1 MISVRLAPMAGITD
15 WPFRLLCYGQ
25 GCDVAT
31 TEMVSAM
38 GYLYAPRNHPATVS
52 LLTRQEG
59 EGKLLVQIFG
69 KEADLMARAAEEIS
83 AMGRFD
89 GLDINMGC
97 PAHKVASSGEGSGL
111 MRNPEN
117 AEKILRAVCK
127 ASHLPVSVKMRLGW
141 DSEHINVVDMA
152 KMAQDCGVCEIAV
165 HGRTRMQQYSGH
177 ADWDYVR
184 QVKEAVSVPVIGNG
198 DIFAPEDA
206 QKHVQ
211 ETGVDGVLIG
221 RGSLGNP
228 WLFGQVKAL
237 MNGEAVRKPSLEE
250 RVETALRHYDMLL
263 NWKPQRV
270 AVNEMRK
277 HIGWYVSG
285 LRGAAQLRNR
295 INLLDDPQEVKD
307 LLRIFA
313 FAAENAEQDDC
324 AAERDGK

>member
-15 WPFRLLCYGQ
+15 WPFRLLCYEQ

-141 DSEHINVVDMA
+141 DNEHINVVDMA

-221 RGSLGNP
+221 RGALGNP

-237 MNGEAVRKPSLEE
+237 MQGEEVRLPSLEE
-250 RVETALRHYDMLL
+250 RVATALRHYDMLL

-285 LRGAAQLRNR
+285 LRGAAQLRNK

-307 LLRIFA
+307 MLRDFVLTA
-313 FAAENAEQDDC
+313 QEGE
-324 AAERDGK
+324 

>member
-1 MISVRLAPMAGITD
+1 MTSIRLAPMAGITD
-15 WPFRLLCYGQ
+15 WPFRVLCFEQ

-52 LLTRQEG
+52 LLERRDS

-69 KEADLMARAAEEIS
+69 KEADLMARAAEELS

-89 GLDINMGC
+89 GVDVNMGC
-97 PAHKVASSGEGSGL
+97 PAHKVAASGEGSGL
-111 MRNPEN
+111 MRTPEN

-141 DSEHINVVDMA
+141 DDAHINVVDMA
-152 KMAQDCGVCEIAV
+152 KMAEDCGVCEIAV

-177 ADWDYVR
+177 ADWTYVR
-184 QVKEAVSVPVIGNG
+184 KVKEAVHVPVIGNG
-198 DIFAPEDA
+198 DLFTAEDA
-206 QKHVQ
+206 ANRLA
-211 ETGVDGVLIG
+211 ESGVDGLLIG
-221 RGSLGNP
+221 RGALGNP
-228 WLFGQVKAL
+228 WLFHQVKQRL
-237 MNGEAVRKPSLEE
+237 RGDAVTLPTVQE

-263 NWKPQRV
+263 QWKPERV

-285 LRGAAQLRNR
+285 MRGAAQLRAK
-295 INLLDDPQEVKD
+295 INLLEDPNEAKEM
-307 LLRIFA
+307 LRA
-313 FAAENAEQDDC
+313 FAETAESAE
-324 AAERDGK
+324 